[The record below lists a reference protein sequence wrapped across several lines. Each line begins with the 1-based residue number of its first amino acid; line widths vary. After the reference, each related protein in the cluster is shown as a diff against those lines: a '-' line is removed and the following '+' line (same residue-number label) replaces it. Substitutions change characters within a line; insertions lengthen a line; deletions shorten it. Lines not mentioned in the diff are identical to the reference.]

1 MAYTAILSFDASL
14 ARGFMNP
21 TLIIQIWFWGMGSY
35 NTRQSLS
42 SNSKTVYNFNAYGR
56 YIWVYILADYLAAIA
71 AGYLARMHFENLNE
85 NALKDDKVEPFVE
98 N

>member
-1 MAYTAILSFDASL
+1 
-14 ARGFMNP
+14 
-21 TLIIQIWFWGMGSY
+21 MGSY
-35 NTRQSLS
+35 NTRQNMS
-42 SNSKTVYNFNAYGR
+42 SNSKTIYHFHAYGR

-71 AGYLARMHFENLNE
+71 AGWLARKHFDNLNE

>member
-1 MAYTAILSFDASL
+1 MAYTAIVGFDASI

-35 NTRQSLS
+35 NTRTNLS
-42 SNSKTVYNFNAYGR
+42 SGSQTVYNFHHYGR
-56 YIWVYILADYLAAIA
+56 YIWVYVLADYLAAIA
-71 AGYLARMHFENLNE
+71 AGWAARHHFDNLNE
-85 NALKDDKVEPFVE
+85 NGLKDDKVEPFVE